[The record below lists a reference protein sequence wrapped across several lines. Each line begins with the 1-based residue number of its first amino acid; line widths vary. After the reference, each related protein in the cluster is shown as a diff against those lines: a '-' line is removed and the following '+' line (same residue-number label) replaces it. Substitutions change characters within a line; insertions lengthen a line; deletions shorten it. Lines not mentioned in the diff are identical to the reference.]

1 MNKMATSDFNTLIE
15 LTKLKLENPEKYN
28 QVIST
33 LKDVDKTIMEV
44 ALEVQDELKNKRQG
58 DEK

>member
-1 MNKMATSDFNTLIE
+1 MATSDFNTLIE

-44 ALEVQDELKNKRQG
+44 ALEVQDELKNKR
-58 DEK
+58 